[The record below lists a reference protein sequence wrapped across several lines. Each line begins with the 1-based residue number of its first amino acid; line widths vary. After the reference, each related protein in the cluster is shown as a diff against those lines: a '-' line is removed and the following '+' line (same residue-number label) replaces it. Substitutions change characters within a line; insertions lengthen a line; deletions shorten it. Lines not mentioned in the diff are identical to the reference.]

1 MIEIIREGKKRF
13 VTVCLNCDAVYSYEL
28 NDIVGGAV
36 RCPCCGEFCAHY
48 NRVKDESEG
57 TE

>member
-1 MIEIIREGKKRF
+1 MIEIIKEGKKRF
-13 VTVCLNCDAVYSYEL
+13 VTVCLNCDARYSYEL

-36 RCPCCGEFCAHY
+36 HCPCCREFCAHY
-48 NRVKDESEG
+48 NRVKDESED